1 MRNLL
6 DPHATAGPCSPG
18 RCLPEA
24 PDDAASERSPRAAR
38 GRSSRSKPNIVTEL
52 PVLGRSEMRVFDVLA
67 QERGRVLTWDELGTR
82 VYGEPSPE
90 TRRLLRV
97 HVSHIRQKLGN
108 DCIVTV
114 RGIGFRC
121 GWQDVK
127 SEAEPSTEDEVA
139 SSPAQSPTEP
149 EKRNAQS

>member
-1 MRNLL
+1 ML
-6 DPHATAGPCSPG
+6 GP
-18 RCLPEA
+18 
-24 PDDAASERSPRAAR
+24 
-38 GRSSRSKPNIVTEL
+38 
-52 PVLGRSEMRVFDVLA
+52 SEMRIFDVLA
-67 QERGRVLTWDELGTR
+67 QERGRVLTWDELGKR

-121 GWQDVK
+121 GWQDVRRH
-127 SEAEPSTEDEVA
+127 SPPSDEG
-139 SSPAQSPTEP
+139 
-149 EKRNAQS
+149 